1 MLRNQIFSYHSTSK
15 NLELSTL
22 LVEQDCR
29 SLIDFNSYTWG
40 IEVNLNGSVGA
51 CGCLRLPEAALGS
64 LRVPAHLLRP
74 PQDVKPNFSSL
85 IAPKVQATQ
94 GTTVVS
100 LESVWDHPKNFY
112 SQKTNFLW
120 AKYATFT

>member
-1 MLRNQIFSYHSTSK
+1 MHFRKKIAKYILFGIVLQSFWHLQIENRVIF
-15 NLELSTL
+15 
-22 LVEQDCR
+22 
-29 SLIDFNSYTWG
+29 
-40 IEVNLNGSVGA
+40 
-51 CGCLRLPEAALGS
+51 EA
-64 LRVPAHLLRP
+64 VAHLLRP

-85 IAPKVQATQ
+85 IASKVRATQ

-112 SQKTNFLW
+112 SQKTEILW